1 MVDKILERIII
12 KKRRH
17 LPTLFYSDLALV
29 FFSPTGLLSV
39 DFSVFSVF
47 SGLLSGAVLSDEDLS
62 PEGDL
67 WSVA

>member
-1 MVDKILERIII
+1 M
-12 KKRRH
+12 
-17 LPTLFYSDLALV
+17 PSLFYSDLALV